1 MPLTF
6 FTVVMAIE
14 FGFKELLWDAGW
26 IWLILLMMLIAWI
39 FNIINEYIKIGKEW
53 AKKSKSK

>member
-1 MPLTF
+1 MPALFLTI
-6 FTVVMAIE
+6 VMAIE
-14 FGFKELLWDAGW
+14 LGFKELLWDEGW

-53 AKKSKSK
+53 AKKAKKK